1 MKKLR
6 IRIAN
11 DVDVSAVFSASIRDG
26 VRGYNDAMAVEAHS
40 NDVFPYVKALQ
51 DSRYL

>member
-11 DVDVSAVFSASIRDG
+11 DVDVGRIFSASIRG
-26 VRGYNDAMAVEAHS
+26 GGKEATKMLAQSKRTAMMFLLQS
-40 NDVFPYVKALQ
+40 KRLQ
-51 DSRYL
+51 DSR